1 MFRSLLGNLGEIREL
16 PGTSLIAQ
24 FNVPWTSLGE
34 NSADWEHKIYIYI
47 PPKYNLN
54 STDFITSEVEIYI
67 FTYFSDAYLPVKS

>member
-34 NSADWEHKIYIYI
+34 NSADWEYSSWALSSSLSSSSVDSCWI
-47 PPKYNLN
+47 LN
-54 STDFITSEVEIYI
+54 
-67 FTYFSDAYLPVKS
+67 

>member
-34 NSADWEHKIYIYI
+34 NSADWVLLY
-47 PPKYNLN
+47 LRQ
-54 STDFITSEVEIYI
+54 DSEVL
-67 FTYFSDAYLPVKS
+67 AKSEP